1 MAKQKWACHICRNGG
16 KLAKEATAP
25 EICPIC
31 SANFLRPAE
40 ETISWE
46 AGVEKQAGGVKG
58 DVVIVT
64 LTNKRLIFRGEKV
77 GGTGFLVG
85 GIIGGA
91 IEGAINAAKTNANMA
106 WLPVEDIKS
115 ISEEVA
121 GVFKGKIMATV
132 HAKDGNTYALKLSKK
147 EFEKFETAVKV
158 VITP

>member
-1 MAKQKWACHICRNGG
+1 VAKHKWECHICRNGG
-16 KLAKEATAP
+16 KLSKEVAAP
-25 EICPIC
+25 DACPVC

-40 ETISWE
+40 ETIKYEIS
-46 AGVEKQAGGVKG
+46 VSKQAGGIKG

-77 GGTGFLVG
+77 GSTGFLVG

-121 GVFKGKIMATV
+121 GAFKGKIMTTV
-132 HAKDGNTYALKLSKK
+132 HAKDGNAYAMKLSKK
-147 EFEKFETAVKV
+147 EFEKFETAVKP